1 MVVLSCIAVTKT
13 LYHWCFFREWYRSRS
28 LCQEL
33 KLNKPDCLC
42 WRRHI
47 PSIAMETRLQENR
60 WVCQQ
65 YWEHRGTRVSGM
77 SHVCHPF
84 IVLVYSLVWL
94 KLVTK
99 PNWSSW
105 VVATCVLR
113 WELKPRRRRRER
125 QTIKK
130 RFTGFCTGHG
140 KPEKSWNLSIS
151 FSRPGKAWNLIVGP
165 WGSWK
170 IKILFDRLVT
180 ADDKARTI

>member
-1 MVVLSCIAVTKT
+1 MGVLLCIAVTKT

-33 KLNKPDCLC
+33 KSNRPDCLC
-42 WRRHI
+42 WRLHT
-47 PSIAMETRLQENR
+47 PSIAMETKLQENR

-65 YWEHRGTRVSGM
+65 YLEHRETRVSGM
-77 SHVCHPF
+77 SHVCYPF

-99 PNWSSW
+99 PNWSSS
-105 VVATCVLR
+105 VVATCPLR
-113 WELKPRRRRRER
+113 WGVKQRR
-125 QTIKK
+125 
-130 RFTGFCTGHG
+130 RFTGFRTGHG
-140 KPEKSWNLSIS
+140 KPGKSWNWSIS
-151 FSRPGKAWNLIVGP
+151 FSRSRKAWNLIVGP
-165 WGSWK
+165 WESWK